1 MGILPS
7 GYVAVI
13 VIQQLAIIGLFWG
26 IVLLLQKLDRLRR
39 GVKIRTALEKADLRL
54 AGYGLASSQPPEL
67 RSEPATVLAGKRA
80 LKDDA
85 RILTSVKS

>member
-1 MGILPS
+1 MGIHPS

-39 GVKIRTALEKADLRL
+39 GVKIRTALEKADLSR
-54 AGYGLASSQPPEL
+54 AGCALASSQSPKL
-67 RSEPATVLAGKRA
+67 RSEPAAESAAKRA
-80 LKDDA
+80 VENNA
-85 RILTSVKS
+85 RSLTSVKG